1 MLYLLQ
7 VNVGL
12 ILFYAL
18 YKLVCTRDTFFRSR
32 RFILIVSL
40 VLPFILPFIDV
51 LQEQYLFLV
60 RHKIE
65 SVEELVSVLDN
76 LTDKKKEAS
85 KEKSKTYKAKERFKD
100 IFDKA
105 EDTVI
110 CYGTLIT
117 MLFLLTVLPVAY
129 LVIFRG
135 SSQKRAQLEA
145 LEKA

>member
-51 LQEQYLFLV
+51 REWL
-60 RHKIE
+60 E
-65 SVEELVSVLDN
+65 SRDRMIM
-76 LTDKKKEAS
+76 LTH
-85 KEKSKTYKAKERFKD
+85 
-100 IFDKA
+100 FDYSACCRRLWWAVKRQKP
-105 EDTVI
+105 ETVYS
-110 CYGTLIT
+110 CCLNG
-117 MLFLLTVLPVAY
+117 
-129 LVIFRG
+129 
-135 SSQKRAQLEA
+135 
-145 LEKA
+145 

>member
-51 LQEQYLFLV
+51 RECMGHRTKRIL
-60 RHKIE
+60 RIE
-65 SVEELVSVLDN
+65 R
-76 LTDKKKEAS
+76 KEYQ
-85 KEKSKTYKAKERFKD
+85 TY
-100 IFDKA
+100 
-105 EDTVI
+105 
-110 CYGTLIT
+110 
-117 MLFLLTVLPVAY
+117 
-129 LVIFRG
+129 
-135 SSQKRAQLEA
+135 
-145 LEKA
+145 